1 MQRLEFETKALVVE
15 EDGAIAG
22 IAWPFGTPDRVGD
35 MIMPGAFKSVA
46 MPLPALYAHD
56 PRDVVGVWESAV
68 ETSEGLEVK
77 GRLLVDDVE
86 RAREVRSMV
95 RAGAIRGL
103 SVGFGIRKAAPRSGG
118 GRTITDL
125 DLREISLVSV
135 PAHPRAQ
142 IRRVK
147 SAAEAIALADAINRA
162 AAAFRS

>member
-1 MQRLEFETKALVVE
+1 MKRLEFEIKGLAVE

-22 IAWPFGTPDRVGD
+22 NAWPFGTPDRVGD
-35 MIMPGAFKSVA
+35 MILPGAFKSA
-46 MPLPALYAHD
+46 TMPLPMLFAHD
-56 PRDVVGVWESAV
+56 PRDVVGVWESAI
-68 ETSEGLEVK
+68 ETTDGLEIK

-86 RAREVRSMV
+86 RAREVRAMV
-95 RAGAIRGL
+95 RSGAIRGL
-103 SVGFGIRKAAPRSGG
+103 SVGFGIRKAAPRAGR

-135 PAHPRAQ
+135 PCHPRAQ
-142 IRRVK
+142 VTHAK